1 MTVDIKK
8 TREYAKLRLLNPQM
22 PKAECRSLAGF
33 PKTTH
38 PYQIERSVVYK
49 DIAEETR
56 AAALNQGVTPNT
68 IMETLKRSMER
79 SKENVHA
86 DSTAN
91 QAAKIAGEFLG
102 MTAPIKVQTDVAIKQ
117 HTLVSIL
124 ERISD

>member
-8 TREYAKLRLLNPQM
+8 TREYAKLRLLNPEM
-22 PKAECRSLAGF
+22 PKAQARTAAGF
-33 PKTTH
+33 PSTTH

-56 AAALNQGVTPNT
+56 QAALNQGVTPDA
-68 IMETLKRSMER
+68 IMETLKRSMDR
-79 SKENVHA
+79 SKENAHA

-91 QAAKIAGEFLG
+91 NAAKIAGEFLG

-124 ERISD
+124 DRIGD

>member
-1 MTVDIKK
+1 MDIKRV
-8 TREYAKLRLLNPQM
+8 REYAKLRFLNPNS
-22 PKAECRSLAGF
+22 PKSEIRTAAGF
-33 PKTTH
+33 PPTTH
-38 PYQIERSVVYK
+38 PYQIEKSKMYQ

-56 AAALNQGVTPNT
+56 QAAVNQGVTPDT
-68 IMETLKRSMER
+68 IMGTLKRSMDR

-124 ERISD
+124 DRIND